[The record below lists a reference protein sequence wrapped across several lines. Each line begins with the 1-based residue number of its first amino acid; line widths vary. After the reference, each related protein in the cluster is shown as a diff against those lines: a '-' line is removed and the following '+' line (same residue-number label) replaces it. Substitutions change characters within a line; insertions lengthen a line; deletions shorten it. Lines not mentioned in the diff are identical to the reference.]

1 MAGNVKICQLM
12 VEMET
17 ISLAIVEDIADI
29 REGLQDYFAKQSCI
43 ASVDAFGNME
53 DILERIK
60 LGYTP
65 DVILSDIGL
74 PGINGIDGIKL
85 ISELT
90 AETDVIMLTV
100 FMDSEKIFNAL
111 CAGATGYLLKGTP
124 MPEILKAILEIHG
137 GGSYMSPS
145 IARKVVEHF
154 KTPTKRINSDLTQK
168 EQDVINCLLDG
179 LSYKLIADRLNIS
192 IDTVRFRIKC
202 IYKKLHVNSKAE
214 ILSKAL
220 KGEI

>member
-1 MAGNVKICQLM
+1 
-12 VEMET
+12 MEAIT
-17 ISLAIVEDIADI
+17 LAIVEDINDI
-29 REGLQDYFAKQSCI
+29 REGLRNYFERQKSI
-43 ASVDAFGNME
+43 ARVDAFGNME
-53 DILERIK
+53 DILA
-60 LGYTP
+60 LVNNGYKP

-85 ISELT
+85 ISV
-90 AETDVIMLTV
+90 ASPETDVIMLTV

-124 MPEILKAILEIHG
+124 MPEILKAINEIHN

-154 KTPTKRINSDLTQK
+154 KTPTKRVNADLT
-168 EQDVINCLLDG
+168 ERERDVINCLLDG

-192 IDTVRFRIKC
+192 IDTVRFRIKS

>member
-1 MAGNVKICQLM
+1 MVKQGDKAM
-12 VEMET
+12 T
-17 ISLAIVEDIADI
+17 PFSLAIIEDVDDI
-29 REGLQDYFAKQSCI
+29 RTGLKEFFQKQEEI
-43 ASVDAFGNME
+43 AEVNAFGNME
-53 DILERIK
+53 DFFEKINQ
-60 LGYTP
+60 GFVP

-74 PGINGIDGIKL
+74 PGMDGIEGIKRIADL
-85 ISELT
+85 LPE
-90 AETDVIMLTV
+90 ADVIMLTV
-100 FMDSEKIFNAL
+100 FMDGDKIFNAL

-124 MPEILKAILEIHG
+124 LPEVRKAIIEIHG

-154 KTPTKRINSDLTQK
+154 KTPTKKINAQLTDREK
-168 EQDVINCLLDG
+168 EVINCLLDG
-179 LSYKLIADRLNIS
+179 LSYKLIADRLCIS
-192 IDTVRFRIKC
+192 MDTVRFRIKS

>member
-1 MAGNVKICQLM
+1 
-12 VEMET
+12 MEAIT
-17 ISLAIVEDIADI
+17 LAIVEDINDI
-29 REGLQDYFAKQSCI
+29 REGLRNYFERQKSI
-43 ASVDAFGNME
+43 ARVDAFGNME
-53 DILERIK
+53 DILA
-60 LGYTP
+60 LVNNGYKP

-85 ISELT
+85 ISV
-90 AETDVIMLTV
+90 ASPETDVIMLTV

-124 MPEILKAILEIHG
+124 MPEILKAIIEIHN

-154 KTPTKRINSDLTQK
+154 KTPTKRVNADLT
-168 EQDVINCLLDG
+168 ERERDVVNCLLDG

-192 IDTVRFRIKC
+192 IDTVRFRIKS

>member
-1 MAGNVKICQLM
+1 MK
-12 VEMET
+12 T
-17 ISLAIVEDIADI
+17 ISIAIVEDIDDI
-29 REGLQDYFAKQSCI
+29 REGLKTYFSFQPEISG
-43 ASVDAFGNME
+43 VDAFGNME
-53 DILERIK
+53 DILERMRNN
-60 LGYTP
+60 YRP

-74 PGINGIDGIKL
+74 PGIDGINGIKL
-85 ISELT
+85 IS
-90 AETDVIMLTV
+90 AIAPETDVIMLTV
-100 FMDSEKIFNAL
+100 FMDSDKIFNAL

-124 MPEILKAILEIHG
+124 MPEIKKAILEIHA

-154 KTPTKRINSDLTQK
+154 KAPTQRISNVLTEK
-168 EQDVINCLLDG
+168 EREVIQCLLDG

-192 IDTVRFRIKC
+192 IDTVRFRIKS

>member
-1 MAGNVKICQLM
+1 
-12 VEMET
+12 MEAIT
-17 ISLAIVEDIADI
+17 LAIVEDINDI
-29 REGLQDYFAKQSCI
+29 REGLRNYFEKQTNIAK
-43 ASVDAFGNME
+43 VDVFGNME
-53 DILERIK
+53 DILA
-60 LGYTP
+60 LVNNGYKP

-85 ISELT
+85 ISV
-90 AETDVIMLTV
+90 ASPETDVIMLTV

-124 MPEILKAILEIHG
+124 MPEILKAINEIHN

-154 KTPTKRINSDLTQK
+154 KTPTKRVNSDLT
-168 EQDVINCLLDG
+168 ERERDVINCLLDG

-192 IDTVRFRIKC
+192 IDTVRFRIKS
-202 IYKKLHVNSKAE
+202 IYKKLHVNSKGE

>member
-1 MAGNVKICQLM
+1 
-12 VEMET
+12 MEAIT
-17 ISLAIVEDIADI
+17 LAIVEDINDI
-29 REGLQDYFAKQSCI
+29 REGLRNYFEKQPNIAK
-43 ASVDAFGNME
+43 VDVFGNME
-53 DILERIK
+53 DILA
-60 LGYTP
+60 LVNNGYKP

-85 ISELT
+85 ISV
-90 AETDVIMLTV
+90 ASPETDVIMLTV

-124 MPEILKAILEIHG
+124 MPEILKAINEIHN

-154 KTPTKRINSDLTQK
+154 KTPTKRVNSDLT
-168 EQDVINCLLDG
+168 ERERDVINCLLDG

-192 IDTVRFRIKC
+192 IDTVRFRIKS
-202 IYKKLHVNSKAE
+202 IYKKLHVNSKGE